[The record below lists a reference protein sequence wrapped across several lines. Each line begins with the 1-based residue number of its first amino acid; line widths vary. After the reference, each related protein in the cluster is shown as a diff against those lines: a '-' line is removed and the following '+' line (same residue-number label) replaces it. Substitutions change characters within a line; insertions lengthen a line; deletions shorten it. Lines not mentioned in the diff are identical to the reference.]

1 MPYYYK
7 TYGREYSFTLES
19 DGLIHCKDLG
29 LSHETL
35 TGLISLVTAEVKK
48 EKSLPRIPV
57 IIIQDYRWGVVTEY
71 VFGSASTKED
81 RHGYRWVSYK
91 HKGRFDKEEKTKR
104 QTVDTDR
111 LFLDTEQ
118 NREFMEQA
126 IQIGKEIEAL
136 KEIQSTI
143 LSKMQKIGQELKVL

>member
-1 MPYYYK
+1 MAYYFK

-35 TGLISLVTAEVKK
+35 TGLISQVTAAVKQ

-57 IIIQDYRWGVVTEY
+57 IIIEGRWDVVTEY
-71 VFGSASTKED
+71 IFGSASARAD

-104 QTVDTDR
+104 QTMGTDR

-126 IQIGKEIEAL
+126 IEIGKQIEVL
-136 KEIQSTI
+136 KEIQVTI
-143 LSKMQKIGQELKVL
+143 LSKMQKIGEETEG